1 MNPLVSAAADSPPTT
16 LHAELRTLIA
26 NSRQRLAGAVNAELT
41 RLYWSVG
48 ERLRTEVLG
57 GADRAKYGDQLI
69 QRVGEQ
75 LAQEFGRGFEAKNL
89 RRMVQFA
96 QAFPQPEIV
105 ATLSRQLSWSHFVNL
120 LPLKT
125 EAARQFY
132 ASQAATH
139 TWSVRELRQQ
149 IERKAFERTELASL
163 QASTPVRAEPVEA
176 LGSSPAQVFF
186 KDPYFLDF
194 LGLRQGYDEA
204 DLEAAI
210 LRQLEAFILE
220 LGRGFAFVERQKR
233 MVIDGEDFYLDL
245 LFYHRRLR
253 RLVAIELKLG
263 RFKAAH
269 KGQMELYLKWLDKHE
284 RQAGEEAPIGLIL
297 CAESSRE
304 QVELL
309 QMHKDGITVAE
320 YWTELPPKAELE
332 QHLHQALLEAR
343 ERLARR
349 GVLLEGA
356 RMRNPCARTLAQRKQ
371 VAGREPAGLRGL

>member
-1 MNPLVSAAADSPPTT
+1 MSPPTT
-16 LHAELRTLIA
+16 TTEPEKLSTMLRVSADQQPLYDELRTLIA
-26 NSRQRLAGAVNAELT
+26 SSRQRLAGAVNAELT

-69 QRVGEQ
+69 NRVGEQ

-96 QAFPQPEIV
+96 QTFPQTEIV

-125 EAARQFY
+125 EQARQFY
-132 ASQAATH
+132 ASQAATN
-139 TWSVRELRQQ
+139 TWSVRELRHQ
-149 IERKAFERTELASL
+149 IERKAFERTVIASAQSPASL
-163 QASTPVRAEPVEA
+163 SADAAPA
-176 LGSSPAQVFF
+176 LVF

-194 LGLRQGYDEA
+194 LGLHQGHDEA
-204 DLEAAI
+204 DLESAI

-233 MVIDGEDFYLDL
+233 MVIDGDDFYLDL

-284 RQAGEEAPIGLIL
+284 RQPGEEAPIGLIL

-320 YWTELPPKAELE
+320 YWTELPPKAALE
-332 QHLHQALLEAR
+332 QQLHQALLEAR

-349 GVLLEGA
+349 GVLLEG
-356 RMRNPCARTLAQRKQ
+356 
-371 VAGREPAGLRGL
+371 GEDE

>member
-1 MNPLVSAAADSPPTT
+1 MSETTHNPVPAPADS
-16 LHAELRTLIA
+16 LHAELRALIA
-26 NSRQRLAGAVNAELT
+26 SSRQRLAGAVNAELT

-48 ERLRTEVLG
+48 QRLRTEVLG

-69 QRVGEQ
+69 QRLGDQ
-75 LAQEFGRGFEAKNL
+75 LAHEFGRGFEAKNL

-125 EAARQFY
+125 ESARQFY
-132 ASQAATH
+132 ASQAATN
-139 TWSVRELRQQ
+139 TWSVRELRHQ
-149 IERKAFERTELASL
+149 IERKAFERTELATL
-163 QASTPVRAEPVEA
+163 QTQTPVQAEPVVA
-176 LGSSPAQVFF
+176 AHTTPAQVF

-194 LGLRQGYDEA
+194 LGLRQGHDEA

-269 KGQMELYLKWLDKHE
+269 KGQMELYLKWLDQHE
-284 RQAGEEAPIGLIL
+284 RQRGEEAPIGLIL

-349 GVLLEGA
+349 GVLLGGGED
-356 RMRNPCARTLAQRKQ
+356 
-371 VAGREPAGLRGL
+371 E

>member
-1 MNPLVSAAADSPPTT
+1 MSQLPATPAGDMRADSPAG
-16 LHAELRTLIA
+16 LHADLHTELRVLIA
-26 NSRQRLAGAVNAELT
+26 SSRQRLAGAVNAELT
-41 RLYWSVG
+41 RLYWTVG
-48 ERLRTEVLG
+48 QRLSTEVLG
-57 GADRAKYGDQLI
+57 GERASYGAQLLDQLG
-69 QRVGEQ
+69 QQ
-75 LAQEFGRGFEAKNL
+75 LSQEFGRGFEARNL
-89 RRMVQFA
+89 RRMVRFA
-96 QAFPQPEIV
+96 QAFPDAEIV
-105 ATLSRQLSWSHFVNL
+105 STLSTKLSWSHLVAIV
-120 LPLKT
+120 PLKT
-125 EAARQFY
+125 PEARHFY
-132 ASQAATH
+132 AAQAAQEG
-139 TWSVRELRQQ
+139 WSVRELTHQ
-149 IERKAFERTELASL
+149 IDRKAFERTEIANTQTLAL
-163 QASTPVRAEPVEA
+163 PTAAHTE
-176 LGSSPAQVFF
+176 PAQVF

-194 LGLRQGYDEA
+194 LGLRQGHDEA

-233 MVIDGEDFYLDL
+233 MVIDSDDFYLDL

-284 RQAGEEAPIGLIL
+284 RQPGEEAPIGLIL

-332 QHLHQALLEAR
+332 QQLHQALLEAR

-349 GVLLEGA
+349 GVLLEG
-356 RMRNPCARTLAQRKQ
+356 
-371 VAGREPAGLRGL
+371 GEDE

>member
-1 MNPLVSAAADSPPTT
+1 MSQLPAKQAGD
-16 LHAELRTLIA
+16 LHAELRALIA
-26 NSRQRLAGAVNAELT
+26 SSRQRLAGAVNAELT
-41 RLYWSVG
+41 RLYWTLG
-48 ERLRTEVLG
+48 QRLSTEVLG
-57 GADRAKYGDQLI
+57 GERASYGAQLLDQLG
-69 QRVGEQ
+69 QQ
-75 LAQEFGRGFEAKNL
+75 LSQEFGRGFEARNL
-89 RRMVQFA
+89 RRMVRFA
-96 QAFPQPEIV
+96 QAFPDAEIV
-105 ATLSRQLSWSHFVNL
+105 STLSTKLSWSHLVAIV
-120 LPLKT
+120 PLKT
-125 EAARQFY
+125 PEARQFY
-132 ASQAATH
+132 AAQAALEG
-139 TWSVRELRQQ
+139 WSVRELSNQ
-149 IERKAFERTELASL
+149 IERKAYERTEI
-163 QASTPVRAEPVEA
+163 ASTQAPAVPVAHAAHNE
-176 LGSSPAQVFF
+176 PAQVF

-194 LGLRQGYDEA
+194 LGLRQGHDEA

-233 MVIDGEDFYLDL
+233 MVIDGDDFYLDL

-284 RQAGEEAPIGLIL
+284 RQPGEEAPIGLIL

-332 QHLHQALLEAR
+332 QQLHQALLEAR

-349 GVLLEGA
+349 GVLLEGGA
-356 RMRNPCARTLAQRKQ
+356 SD
-371 VAGREPAGLRGL
+371 E

>member
-1 MNPLVSAAADSPPTT
+1 MSALVPQPADR
-16 LHAELRTLIA
+16 LHSELRALIA
-26 NSRQRLAGAVNAELT
+26 SSRQRLASAVNAELT

-48 ERLRTEVLG
+48 QRLASEVLG
-57 GADRAKYGDQLI
+57 GERASYGAQLLDQL
-69 QRVGEQ
+69 GKQ
-75 LAQEFGRGFEAKNL
+75 LSSEFGRGFESRNL
-89 RRMVQFA
+89 RRMVKFA
-96 QAFPQPEIV
+96 QAFPSAEILS
-105 ATLSRQLSWSHFVNL
+105 TLSTKLSWSHFVAIVA
-120 LPLKT
+120 LKT
-125 EAARQFY
+125 PEAQNFY
-132 ASQAATH
+132 AHQAAQDG
-139 TWSVRELRQQ
+139 WSVRELAQQ
-149 IERKAFERTELASL
+149 IELKAFERTEIASA
-163 QASTPVRAEPVEA
+163 QAPELPVADTGTPAHV
-176 LGSSPAQVFF
+176 F

-194 LGLRQGYDEA
+194 LGLRQGHDEA

-245 LFYHRRLR
+245 LFFHRRLR

-284 RQAGEEAPIGLIL
+284 RQTGEEAPIGLIL

-332 QHLHQALLEAR
+332 QRLHEALVEAR

-349 GVLLEGA
+349 GLLLEGG
-356 RMRNPCARTLAQRKQ
+356 ND
-371 VAGREPAGLRGL
+371 E

>member
-1 MNPLVSAAADSPPTT
+1 MSKAEVALVANLES
-16 LHAELRTLIA
+16 LHAELRGLIEA
-26 NSRQRLAGAVNAELT
+26 SRQRLSSTVNAELSH
-41 RLYWSVG
+41 LYWTVG
-48 ERLRTEVLG
+48 HRLATEVLG
-57 GADRAKYGDQLI
+57 GERARYGTQLMTRLGQRLAD
-69 QRVGEQ
+69 
-75 LAQEFGRGFEAKNL
+75 EFGRGFEIKNL
-89 RRMVQFA
+89 RRMVQFS
-96 QAFPQPEIV
+96 QAFPDRENV
-105 ATLSRQLSWSHFVNL
+105 ASLMRQLSWTHFLQL
-120 LPLKT
+120 LPVKD
-125 EAARQFY
+125 EDARSFY
-132 ASQAATH
+132 AQQSVLER
-139 TWSVRELRQQ
+139 WSVRELRQQ
-149 IERKAFERTELASL
+149 IERKAYERREIAS
-163 QASTPVRAEPVEA
+163 ARTPAA
-176 LGSSPAQVFF
+176 LSAGAVAPAVIF

-204 DLEAAI
+204 DLESAI
-210 LRQLEAFILE
+210 LRQLESFILE

-245 LFYHRRLR
+245 LFFHRRLR

-332 QHLHQALLEAR
+332 RQLHAALAEAR
-343 ERLARR
+343 EQLARR
-349 GVLLEGA
+349 GLLIVGDSNA
-356 RMRNPCARTLAQRKQ
+356 
-371 VAGREPAGLRGL
+371 